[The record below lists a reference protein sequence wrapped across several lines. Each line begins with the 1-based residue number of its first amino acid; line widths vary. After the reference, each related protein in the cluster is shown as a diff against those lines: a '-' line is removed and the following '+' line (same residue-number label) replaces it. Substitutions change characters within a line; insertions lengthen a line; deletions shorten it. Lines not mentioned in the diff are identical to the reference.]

1 MIDKLTAA
9 KTYFKNKNIFLCTYG
24 HGDYSWIHTRD
35 WHIHRY
41 VTMLEEAADD
51 LDAIPD
57 FKYYIDSYAAVLEP
71 VIKRH
76 PEILARLKKYAAE
89 GRFAVCGT
97 YSNIRPNMTEGEAFI
112 RNICIGNRLFQE
124 AFGDIEIKVYADTV
138 DVVASH
144 GQLPQLL
151 KKGGFDF
158 IRIGRPRDILKQK
171 GIALDHVR
179 VGIDGSE
186 VICSYASTAGFWNR
200 ENVGEIFCD
209 DIEKSIANLYEIEF
223 SEDGS
228 SFTSNNIMKG
238 SGCDD
243 GIPFYCYHPDKKLP
257 IPEFLEKWRNEGINI
272 KFATPIEYFEALSGD
287 YDSLQKVVGPIDVCE
302 VSFNACL
309 GGEKSLQ
316 NDRLLSSRE
325 ILSAE
330 LSSAV
335 NTAVLE
341 TEPFNSENLWKE
353 NLFCSAHASSWA
365 YKADYKDLKKRI
377 GNTISCADS
386 VITSCCQDIADAI
399 PYSDQ
404 NVAVVFN
411 LHDKP
416 VTKYVTL
423 SIATPDPEKLKL
435 TDGFGNS
442 LEFQAIHPYYFSF
455 MGDMVWEWDYVV
467 KLDIP
472 AVGYN
477 TIIVEKGAIDTKTYI
492 DWVEPE
498 YPSSFDVDTELTLAS
513 DRLQLTFQK
522 GKIIKIL
529 KDGENQLCGQ
539 NGYNAVKFYQYNNDP
554 GKFDFPTYPI
564 QKVYDVIWEKGEIL
578 SNGPIVWSVKL
589 YGKVFNHKITQVIT
603 FYQGDTRISID
614 IEADY
619 AKEYGL
625 LTLSMPCTV
634 ESLYG
639 GIPFGTEKKQV
650 NQEIY
655 LDNGTVRGW
664 DEVGCQHRFIDG
676 LFYAQDFI
684 GQTANGVHMAQV
696 TLSGDRYYLYDRNT
710 NEVGHVLMQT
720 ALLLPKWTA
729 DLNETSFACFGAHT
743 FSHRLI
749 LEDAGIREDEMYAK
763 AQEVRTPDRII
774 RQQDSSKDR
783 GLPLAKS
790 FLSSEKDNIRISAFY
805 QEGGAYILRLWESKG
820 EDIRAEINLPFEP
833 KSAVVTD
840 FIGNTDS
847 KKQISIHRNTIK
859 LQCGRHEIVTVK
871 LT

>member
-1 MIDKLTAA
+1 MNDKLTAA
-9 KTYFKNKNIFLCTYG
+9 KNYFQRKNIFLCTYG

-41 VTMLEEAADD
+41 VTMLQEAADA
-51 LDAIPD
+51 LEKIPD

-76 PEILARLKKYAAE
+76 PELLEKLKKYAAE

-112 RNICIGNRLFQE
+112 RNICIGKRLFQE
-124 AFGDIEIKVYADTV
+124 AFGDIDIKVYADTV
-138 DVVASH
+138 DVIASH

-151 KKGGFDF
+151 QKGGFDYF
-158 IRIGRPRDILKQK
+158 RIGRPRDILKQK

-200 ENVGEIFCD
+200 DTVGDIFCD
-209 DIEKSIANLYEIEF
+209 DIEKSIANLFELEF
-223 SEDGS
+223 SEDAA

-243 GIPFYCYHPDKKLP
+243 GIPFYCYHADRKLP
-257 IPEFLEKWRNEGINI
+257 IPEFLEKWRNEGISI
-272 KFATPIEYFEALSGD
+272 KFATPVEYFDALRKD
-287 YDSLQKVVGPIDVCE
+287 YDILQKVDGPVDVCE
-302 VSFNACL
+302 VSFNVCL

-316 NDRLLSSRE
+316 SDRLYSARE

-330 LSSAV
+330 LASAV
-335 NTAVLE
+335 STAALG
-341 TEPFNSENLWKE
+341 TEPFHSESLWKE

-365 YKADYKDLKKRI
+365 YKTDYKDLKRRI
-377 GNTISCADS
+377 GSAISQADG
-386 VITSCCQDIADAI
+386 VITNCCQDIADAI

-404 NVAVVFN
+404 NAAVVFN

-423 SIATPDPEKLKL
+423 SISAPDPDQLKL
-435 TDGFGNS
+435 EDGFGNR
-442 LEFQAIHPYYFSF
+442 LEFQAVHPYYFSF

-467 KLDIP
+467 KIDIP
-472 AVGYN
+472 AAGYN
-477 TIIVEKGAIDTKTYI
+477 TIVVREGSIDTKSYI

-498 YPSSFDVDTELTLAS
+498 YPRSFDIDSELIMAS
-513 DRLQLTFQK
+513 DRLQLTFRE
-522 GKIIKIL
+522 GKLVKIQ
-529 KDGENQLCGQ
+529 KDGKSELYGK

-554 GKFDFPTYPI
+554 GEFDFPIYPI
-564 QKVYDVIWEKGEIL
+564 EQVHDVVWEKGEIL
-578 SNGPIVWSVKL
+578 SNGPVVWAVRL
-589 YGKVFNHKITQVIT
+589 CGKVSGHEITQVIT

-614 IEADY
+614 MKADY

-625 LTLSMPCTV
+625 LTLSMPCAV

-639 GIPFGTEKKQV
+639 GIPFGTEKKRV
-650 NQEIY
+650 DQEIY
-655 LDNGTVRGW
+655 LNSGTVKGW

-684 GQTANGVHMAQV
+684 GQTSNGVHMAQV

-710 NEVGHVLMQT
+710 DEVGHVLMQT
-720 ALLLPKWTA
+720 ALLLPKWTD
-729 DLNETSFACFGAHT
+729 DLNETSFACFGAHE

-749 LEDAGIREDEMYAK
+749 LEDAGVREDEMYAK
-763 AQEVRTPDRII
+763 AQEARTPARII
-774 RQQDSSKDR
+774 KQQDSSKDR

-790 FLSSEKDNIRISAFY
+790 FLSSGMENVRISAFY
-805 QEGGAYILRLWESKG
+805 QEANTYILRLWEAKG
-820 EDIRAEINLPFEP
+820 EKTLVRISLPFEP
-833 KSAVVTD
+833 KSAVCTD
-840 FIGNTDS
+840 FNGNTDS
-847 KKQISIHRNTIK
+847 KKQISIRQNTIE
-859 LQCGRHEIVTVK
+859 LECSRYEIVTIQ
-871 LT
+871 LA